1 MPINGIFSGTIEL
14 LSKGIDLRAKNHNHI
29 SANLANAETP
39 NYIPTS
45 VSFEVELRDALK
57 SKGNGK
63 GGGSSTP
70 NPRHIP
76 LKGQAGSIDAV
87 QGTILQT
94 PAPGVGRDGNAVEME
109 QEMSRLA
116 SNQIMYNASV
126 QIIAK
131 KFEGLKS
138 AIKGQ

>member
-1 MPINGIFSGTIEL
+1 MPIEGIFNNTIEL

-45 VSFEVELRDALK
+45 VTSH
-57 SKGNGK
+57 
-63 GGGSSTP
+63 
-70 NPRHIP
+70 PRHIP
-76 LKGQAGSIDAV
+76 LKGQAGSIDTV
-87 QGTILQT
+87 QGTVVKT

-109 QEMSRLA
+109 QEMSKLA

-126 QIIAK
+126 QLIAK
-131 KFEGLKS
+131 KFEGLKL

>member
-1 MPINGIFSGTIEL
+1 MPIEGIFNNTIEL
-14 LSKGIDLRAKNHNHI
+14 LSKGIDLRSKNHNHI

-39 NYIPTS
+39 NYIPTA
-45 VSFEVELRDALK
+45 VSFEGELRDAMK
-57 SKGNGK
+57 SKGSGK
-63 GGGSSTP
+63 GGGHSVSH
-70 NPRHIP
+70 PRHIP

-87 QGTILQT
+87 QGTVVQT

-126 QIIAK
+126 QIIGK
-131 KFEGLKS
+131 KFEGLKQ